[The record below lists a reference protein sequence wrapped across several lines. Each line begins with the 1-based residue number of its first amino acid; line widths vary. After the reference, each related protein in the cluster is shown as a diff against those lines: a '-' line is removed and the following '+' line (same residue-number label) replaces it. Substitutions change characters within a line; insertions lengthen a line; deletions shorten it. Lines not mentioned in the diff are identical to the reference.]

1 MKKIL
6 VLAVLF
12 VSTIALAQKVKV
24 KSGDY
29 KFLAG
34 QSEVNVE
41 FSYDNL
47 KLMKDNLTEAQY
59 VEERTADLN
68 EKAKGNGDSWAKK
81 WEASKELAWEPKFVE
96 LVNIV
101 LSKKNKD
108 ISFQEDLSSAKY
120 TLIVDVVWM
129 YPGYNVV
136 MAKKGA
142 KVTTVLRFVET
153 ANRSNVVLE
162 LSSENAPGDVFGGS
176 FSNEDRIREGFAKT
190 GKTLAQLILK
200 NVK

>member
-12 VSTIALAQKVKV
+12 VSSIALAQKVKV